1 MNSKEILMILISK
14 TDMKTLTFA
23 LLTLFLLSCES
34 DKKRLSKIE
43 KECSAK
49 TKIEGFNISFF
60 GYFPKDA
67 DSIYIQIKRGDQI
80 IQNYRDKIPDII
92 SDSLRH
98 QRNYLV
104 KNEIRLTD
112 TVFIK
117 IKNEPA
123 KKIYDFKYLVR
134 PHYTMMNKDWGCDFY
149 ELKVDGKI
157 REGAAVDYTAKN
169 WKILEKKDFK
179 KYFTP

>member
-1 MNSKEILMILISK
+1 MNKYLQNIFLAFITIV
-14 TDMKTLTFA
+14 
-23 LLTLFLLSCES
+23 LLSCEN
-34 DKKRLSKIE
+34 DKERLSKIE

-49 TKIEGFNISFF
+49 TKVDGFNISFF

-67 DSIYIQIKRGDQI
+67 DSVNIQIKRENQI
-80 IQNYRDKIPDII
+80 IRNYNDKIPDAI

-104 KNEIRLTD
+104 KNEILLTD
-112 TVFIK
+112 TVFVK

-123 KKIYDFKYLVR
+123 KKIYGFKYLVR
-134 PHYTMMNKDWGCDFY
+134 AHYTMMSKDWGCDFY
-149 ELKVDGKI
+149 ELTIDGKVS
-157 REGAAVDYTAKN
+157 EGASVHFTAKS

-179 KYFTP
+179 NYYNF